1 MPDTSGLSFY
11 QTDDT
16 TSKSITYGFEVLSP
30 DDITVIATASNN
42 TKTVLRL
49 ESEIPAGDGEVGYG
63 YTVNLATK
71 TVTMTAASWHSHPL
85 IYASSSIRVFRTTS
99 VIPLIDFKSG
109 AVLSEGDLDMAYKQG
124 LFAAQEMTEDAA
136 DTSAGLQ
143 SVTTGVIAPGAVTG
157 PKIAPNAIA
166 EDRLIDGAVTSVK
179 IQDDAIN
186 AAKIQ
191 DGTVGSS
198 ELAAACVTEN
208 KLGNLSV
215 TETKIGNEA
224 VTQNKVTKASK
235 GYMETQSEN
244 YGVVTPDVLKY
255 SPFSPR
261 CYGFIDYNN
270 TGADA
275 LGPESWNVDTSATTA
290 EVNTAR
296 RRKIFFDTD
305 LSSTNYTVIA
315 TFSGAAG
322 SDGRIFILDKQAGS
336 FVIYSDD
343 VSETTARG
351 INFIV
356 FGSSLSA

>member
-30 DDITVIATASNN
+30 DDITVINTASNG
-42 TKTVLRL
+42 TKTVLKL
-49 ESEIPAGDGEVGYG
+49 ESEIPAGNAEVGYG

-71 TVTMTAASWHSHPL
+71 TVTMTAASWESHPI
-85 IYASSSIRVFRTTS
+85 IYSGTTIRVFRTTS
-99 VIPLIDFKSG
+99 VMPLIDFQSG

-143 SVTTGVIAPGAVTG
+143 SVTSGVIAPGAVTG
-157 PKIAPNAIA
+157 PKIAPNAISEA
-166 EDRLIDGAVTSVK
+166 RLMDGAVTSVK
-179 IQDDAIN
+179 IQDDAVN

-198 ELAAACVTEN
+198 ELATACVTEN

-215 TETKIGNEA
+215 TGTKIGALA
-224 VTQNKVTKASK
+224 VTQAKVTKASAANML
-235 GYMETQSEN
+235 GQSATD
-244 YGVVTPDVLKY
+244 GVVTPDVLKY

-261 CYGFIDYNN
+261 CYGVVTYN
-270 TGADA
+270 TTSLAYDA
-275 LGPESWNVDTSATTA
+275 NASYNVASVSEPSEDKRT
-290 EVNTAR
+290 
-296 RRKIFFDTD
+296 I
-305 LSSTNYTVIA
+305 
-315 TFSGAAG
+315 TFSVPL
-322 SDGRIFILDKQAGS
+322 SDVNYVVVATMQTANSVGTNEIVSITNKSTTS
-336 FVIYSDD
+336 FTMESTHDD
-343 VSETTARG
+343 AINLS

>member
-179 IQDDAIN
+179 IQDDAVN
-186 AAKIQ
+186 AAKIR